1 MMQYR
6 DLLLALGLQEKID
19 IDQVIETGSCLVRM
33 DHPGGKSLELTLE
46 CDNERQVVW
55 LYAPLGRVT
64 EAARANV
71 YAMLLR
77 MHLFGLATGGA
88 YFGFDA
94 QRDSINLFKSIR
106 LVSAVAPDAARQ
118 VKAFVSDVQAMLQ
131 TLPVEW
137 DEGMSGGGV
146 NHMTLLTG
154 ASAGPG
160 NSALP
165 QQV

>member
-1 MMQYR
+1 MQYR

-19 IDQVIETGSCLVRM
+19 IDQVLETGSCLVRM
-33 DHPGGKSLELTLE
+33 DHSGGKALELTLE

-55 LYAPLGRVT
+55 LYAPLGRVKA
-64 EAARANV
+64 EARADV
-71 YAMLLR
+71 YGMLLR

-94 QRDSINLFKSIR
+94 QRDTINLFKSIR
-106 LVSAVAPDAARQ
+106 LASAVAPDAARQ
-118 VKAFVSDVQAMLQ
+118 VKAFVNDVQAMLQ
-131 TLPVEW
+131 TLPVEP
-137 DEGMSGGGV
+137 DTAMTGAGL

-154 ASAGPG
+154 SSAGAG
-160 NSALP
+160 GMASP